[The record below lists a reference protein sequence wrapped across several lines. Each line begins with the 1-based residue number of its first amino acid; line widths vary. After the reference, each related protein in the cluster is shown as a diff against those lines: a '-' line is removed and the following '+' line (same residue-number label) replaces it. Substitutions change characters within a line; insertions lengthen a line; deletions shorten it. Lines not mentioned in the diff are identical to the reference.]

1 MTEKQKMEIDILT
14 WASEPKNW
22 IAIVI
27 STPLALVALLV
38 AIKNYQRKSGILIHG
53 IFQRC
58 SSIDCND
65 SFVRSVILENMK
77 DRAATIYKIYIKVG
91 HNYYIEIEDHEE
103 KPLILKP
110 FETYTSTLGEI
121 LFHSVNMEKIR
132 MNDLLQ
138 NDKIKKR
145 IVLST
150 SVGKYTIPK
159 PIKRWSPLNEFFNN
173 YFTGIIKPI
182 SAVHKGQYVGE
193 NIRYIIDFK
202 YKDSDPT
209 SILVREDDHCYRRFN
224 KLVFT
229 KESLESKESLENF
242 LSEQKAK
249 GALHLDTTF
258 SVYDFNEHKARINK
272 DFPSQIK
279 NAEKYSFYR
288 YHILGRLY
296 TLYTN
301 IDTWNSNRKLQL
313 RNKPTKP
320 TKPRKE
326 SKQ

>member
-1 MTEKQKMEIDILT
+1 MEIDILT

-22 IAIVI
+22 IAIAI

-58 SSIDCND
+58 TSIDCDD
-65 SFVRSVILENMK
+65 SFIRSISLENMK

-132 MNDLLQ
+132 MHDLLL
-138 NDKIKKR
+138 NDKIKKK
-145 IVLST
+145 IILST
-150 SVGKYTIPK
+150 SIGKYTVPK
-159 PIKRWSPLNEFFNN
+159 PIRRWSPLNEFFGNF
-173 YFTGIIKPI
+173 FTGIIKPVC
-182 SAVHKGQYVGE
+182 AVHKGQYVGV

-202 YKDSDPT
+202 YKEGDPT
-209 SILVREDDHCYRRFN
+209 TILVREDDYQYRRFN
-224 KLVFT
+224 NLIFS
-229 KESLESKESLENF
+229 KEALESKHSVEKFLEEHQTKGNF
-242 LSEQKAK
+242 LP
-249 GALHLDTTF
+249 GTTY
-258 SVYDFNEHKARINK
+258 SVYDFNEYKARINK
-272 DFPSQIK
+272 GFPTKIK
-279 NAEKYSFYR
+279 IAKKYSFYR

-296 TLYTN
+296 TWYANLS
-301 IDTWNSNRKLQL
+301 TWNSNRKRQFQ
-313 RNKPTKP
+313 NKPMQETELVEENP
-320 TKPRKE
+320 
-326 SKQ
+326 Q